1 MKSIYLKQRERE
13 FFLLAIIDI
22 ILGILPLIIKIIGT
36 YEQTVCHWVT

>member
-1 MKSIYLKQRERE
+1 MKSIYLKQRE

-22 ILGILPLIIKIIGT
+22 IVGILPLIIKIIAT